1 MNGVTTVIQDN
12 MKCCIYNKI
21 RRGRVTY
28 GKERFR
34 MYIFYGLKISQNFE
48 MEIFKGKMGGG
59 NIWQKNYFKKF
70 KRYLLMVPYQSS
82 VFRRIYCERL
92 YTMQIC

>member
-1 MNGVTTVIQDN
+1 MNGVTMVIQDN

-48 MEIFKGKMGGG
+48 MEIFKGKMGRG
-59 NIWQKNYFKKF
+59 NISRKIILKNSKG
-70 KRYLLMVPYQSS
+70 
-82 VFRRIYCERL
+82 
-92 YTMQIC
+92 IC

>member
-1 MNGVTTVIQDN
+1 MNGVTLIIQDN
-12 MKCCIYNKI
+12 IKCCIYNKI

-48 MEIFKGKMGGG
+48 MENFKGKMVRG
-59 NIWQKNYFKKF
+59 NISGKILLKNSKG
-70 KRYLLMVPYQSS
+70 
-82 VFRRIYCERL
+82 
-92 YTMQIC
+92 IC

>member
-1 MNGVTTVIQDN
+1 MNGVTMVIQDN

-48 MEIFKGKMGGG
+48 MENFKGKMVRG
-59 NIWQKNYFKKF
+59 NISGKILLKNSKG
-70 KRYLLMVPYQSS
+70 
-82 VFRRIYCERL
+82 
-92 YTMQIC
+92 IC

>member
-1 MNGVTTVIQDN
+1 MNGLTTMIQDN
-12 MKCCIYNKI
+12 MKCYIQNKI

-48 MEIFKGKMGGG
+48 MEIFKGKMGRGG
-59 NIWQKNYFKKF
+59 ILAEKLF
-70 KRYLLMVPYQSS
+70 
-82 VFRRIYCERL
+82 
-92 YTMQIC
+92 

>member
-48 MEIFKGKMGGG
+48 MEIFKGKMGRR
-59 NIWQKNYFKKF
+59 NISRKIILKNSKG
-70 KRYLLMVPYQSS
+70 
-82 VFRRIYCERL
+82 
-92 YTMQIC
+92 IC

>member
-1 MNGVTTVIQDN
+1 MNGVTMVIQDS

-48 MEIFKGKMGGG
+48 MEIFKGKMGRG
-59 NIWQKNYFKKF
+59 NISRKILLKNSKG
-70 KRYLLMVPYQSS
+70 
-82 VFRRIYCERL
+82 
-92 YTMQIC
+92 IC